1 MAYFI
6 REQAQAKQTAIPR
19 LKLCSQAMRK
29 TSRTTYLIAF
39 IFFLVGLTC
48 LLVSGLRAGG
58 AYFVTVSEALAMHG
72 DAPVNMKLFGVV
84 STMNAA
90 EDATGRPVLDFA
102 LVDLADLNAQD
113 RPGQTIAAR
122 FVGDAPPL
130 FKSGAEVIAQGT
142 YDPRGRTFTA
152 TELITKC
159 PAKYEKQNRQV
170 SP

>member
-1 MAYFI
+1 
-6 REQAQAKQTAIPR
+6 
-19 LKLCSQAMRK
+19 MRK

-84 STMNAA
+84 AAMNAA
-90 EDATGRPVLDFA
+90 EDASGRTVLDFA
-102 LVDLADLNAQD
+102 LADLD
-113 RPGQTIAAR
+113 RPGQTIPVR
-122 FVGDAPPL
+122 FAGDAPPL

-142 YDPRGRTFTA
+142 YDPRGRAFA
-152 TELITKC
+152 AVELITKC